1 MNAIG
6 LYTLTRRE
14 IERFFRVAIQS
25 LVSPWLSA
33 MLFILVFGKI
43 VGSRIGL
50 IAGVPYITFVLPGI
64 LMMNI
69 TMSAFMQTSSSLYFQ
84 RFLHHIE
91 EMLVAPFSYGEMIT
105 GFIIGGIVRGIT
117 VGLSIFL
124 TGIIFGAVTV
134 LHPFWLL
141 FYIVSVSLLF
151 SLFGILIGLW
161 AKGFESLALVPTF
174 LITPLSFLGGM
185 FHSITMLPSTIQ
197 YVILANPMFYLVDG
211 LRYAM
216 TGWSESNRLIGL
228 VLILGGNIFLFFF
241 VRNLFQR
248 GWRIRT

>member
-1 MNAIG
+1 MNTIG
-6 LYTLTRRE
+6 LYTLIRRE
-14 IERFFRVAIQS
+14 VERFFRVAIQS
-25 LVSPWLSA
+25 LVSPWVSA
-33 MLFILVFGKI
+33 VLFILVFGKI

-50 IAGVPYITFVLPGI
+50 IEGIPYIQFVLPGI
-64 LMMNI
+64 LMMNV

-105 GFIIGGIVRGIT
+105 GFIVGGVVRGVT
-117 VGLSIFL
+117 VGFGIFL
-124 TGIIFGAVTV
+124 MGILFGATSI

-141 FYIVSVSLLF
+141 FYILFVSLLF
-151 SLFGILIGLW
+151 SLLGILIGLW

-185 FHSITMLPSTIQ
+185 FNSITMLPKTIQ
-197 YVILANPMFYLVDG
+197 YVIRANPMFYLVDG

-216 TGWSESNRLIGL
+216 TGFSESNRTVG
-228 VLILGGNIFLFFF
+228 IFLIIGSTLFLFLF
-241 VRNLFQR
+241 VRYLFQR

>member
-1 MNAIG
+1 MNTIG
-6 LYTLTRRE
+6 LYTLIRRE
-14 IERFFRVAIQS
+14 VERFFRVAIQS
-25 LVSPWLSA
+25 LVSPWVSA
-33 MLFILVFGKI
+33 VLFILVFGKI

-50 IAGVPYITFVLPGI
+50 IEGIPYIQFVLPGI
-64 LMMNI
+64 LMMNV

-105 GFIIGGIVRGIT
+105 GFIVGGVVRGVT
-117 VGLSIFL
+117 VGFGIFL
-124 TGIIFGAVTV
+124 MGILFGATSI

-141 FYIVSVSLLF
+141 FYILFVSLLF
-151 SLFGILIGLW
+151 SLLGILIGLW

-185 FHSITMLPSTIQ
+185 FNSITMLPKTIQ
-197 YVILANPMFYLVDG
+197 YVIRANPMFYLVDG

-216 TGWSESNRLIGL
+216 TGFSESNRTVGIFLIIGSTL
-228 VLILGGNIFLFFF
+228 FLFFF
-241 VRNLFQR
+241 VRYLFQR